1 MPTRTRRFAA
11 VLALAAAAAA
21 VVVCG
26 DAGDRT
32 QLPEPDALMSFQ
44 VHDLDGAP
52 ASLASGRGKVVV
64 LNVWAVWCAPC
75 RQELPALDR
84 LARDVDPRRVAVVG
98 IATDDDTLTV
108 REFVRRANL
117 SFPIWVDPGRTV
129 TASALPG
136 GAIPETY
143 LIGPNGRIR
152 ERFRGRVDFDAP
164 AWRARLA
171 RAQEDL

>member
-1 MPTRTRRFAA
+1 MPTRTQPFVA
-11 VLALAAAAAA
+11 VLALAAAA
-21 VVVCG
+21 VMGCG
-26 DAGDRT
+26 DVEDRMDLS
-32 QLPEPDALMSFQ
+32 QPGALTSFQ
-44 VHDLDGAP
+44 VRDLDGAP
-52 ASLASGRGKVVV
+52 VSMASSRGKVVV

-98 IATDDDTLTV
+98 IATDDDTLAV
-108 REFVRRANL
+108 REFVRQANL
-117 SFPIWVDPGRTV
+117 SFPIWLDPGRIL

-136 GAIPETY
+136 RAIPETY
-143 LIGPNGRIR
+143 LIGPDGRVR

-171 RAQEDL
+171 RAQESL